1 MKLANTKRI
10 KDKIMVISQ
19 TKQAFDMINAIV
31 TNEIANS
38 SLSQEAIEPTIVE
51 AIKQRKQMDNN

>member
-1 MKLANTKRI
+1 
-10 KDKIMVISQ
+10 MVISQ